1 MTLKDYLV
9 FIRWKNLLMI
19 LLIQLL
25 IKFVLFQKFDLSV
38 SLDNLHFFLLSL
50 STICIAAA
58 GYIIN
63 DIHDIKAD
71 LINKPNKV
79 FVSKKISVSRANNL
93 FIVINS
99 IGLLLGFYLSFYI
112 NHNSF
117 FIIFILTSLLL
128 YRYAIDLKNRLLIG
142 NVVIAVIVFFSIMII
157 IVFDIVPATNNYNNQ
172 TQIHIVKLLLLIS
185 GFAFSLTL
193 LREII
198 KDMEDVIGDKKI
210 NAKTLP
216 IVWGETKTKKLLFFL
231 SLFIFMGINY
241 FSFLFYQSNLYA
253 AVYLTIIVSL
263 PLLYFLLKINRSK
276 TKNDY
281 HKLSGLL
288 KIIMLL
294 GILTILFL

>member
-19 LLIQLL
+19 LLIQFL
-25 IKFVLFQKFDLSV
+25 IKFILFQKFDLSV

-71 LINKPNKV
+71 LINKPNRV

-93 FIVINS
+93 FIAINS

-157 IVFDIVPATNNYNNQ
+157 VVFDIVPATNNYNNQ

-198 KDMEDVIGDKKI
+198 KDLEDVIGDKKI

-216 IVWGETKTKKLLFFL
+216 IVWGEAKTKKFLFFL

-241 FSFLFYQSNLYA
+241 FSFLLYQSNLYA
-253 AVYLTIIVSL
+253 AAYLTIIVSL
-263 PLLYFLLKINRSK
+263 PLLYFLLMINRSK

>member
-19 LLIQLL
+19 LLIQFL
-25 IKFVLFQKFDLSV
+25 IKFILFQKFDLSV

-71 LINKPNKV
+71 LINKPNRV

-93 FIVINS
+93 FIAINS

-157 IVFDIVPATNNYNNQ
+157 VVFDIVPATNNYNNQ

-198 KDMEDVIGDKKI
+198 KDLEDVIGDKKI

-216 IVWGETKTKKLLFFL
+216 IVWGETKTKKFLFFL

-241 FSFLFYQSNLYA
+241 FSFLLYQSNLYA
-253 AVYLTIIVSL
+253 AAYLTIIVSL
-263 PLLYFLLKINRSK
+263 PLLYFLLMINRSK

>member
-19 LLIQLL
+19 LLIQFL
-25 IKFVLFQKFDLSV
+25 IKFILFQKFDLSV

-71 LINKPNKV
+71 LINKPNRV

-93 FIVINS
+93 FIAINS

-157 IVFDIVPATNNYNNQ
+157 VVFDIVPATNSYNNQ

-198 KDMEDVIGDKKI
+198 KDLEDVIGDKKI

-216 IVWGETKTKKLLFFL
+216 IVWGEAKTKKFLFFL
-231 SLFIFMGINY
+231 SLVIFMGINY
-241 FSFLFYQSNLYA
+241 FSFLLYQSNLYA
-253 AVYLTIIVSL
+253 AAYLTIIVSL
-263 PLLYFLLKINRSK
+263 PLLYFLLMINRSK

>member
-25 IKFVLFQKFDLSV
+25 IKLVLFQKFDLSV

-79 FVSKKISVSRANNL
+79 FVGKKISVARANNL

-157 IVFDIVPATNNYNNQ
+157 VVFDIVPATNNYNNQ

-198 KDMEDVIGDKKI
+198 KDLEDVIGDKKI

-216 IVWGETKTKKLLFFL
+216 IVWGEAKTKKFLFFL
-231 SLFIFMGINY
+231 SLVIFMGINY
-241 FSFLFYQSNLYA
+241 FSFSFYQHNLYG
-253 AVYLTIIVSL
+253 AVYLTIVVSL

>member
-19 LLIQLL
+19 LLIQFL
-25 IKFVLFQKFDLSV
+25 IKFILFQKFDLSV

-71 LINKPNKV
+71 LINKPNRV

-93 FIVINS
+93 FIAINS

-157 IVFDIVPATNNYNNQ
+157 VVFDIVPATNNYNNQ

-198 KDMEDVIGDKKI
+198 KDLEDVIGDKKI

-216 IVWGETKTKKLLFFL
+216 IVWGEAKTKKFLFFL
-231 SLFIFMGINY
+231 GLVIFIGINY
-241 FSFLFYQSNLYA
+241 FSFLLYQSNLYA
-253 AVYLTIIVSL
+253 AAYLTIIVSL
-263 PLLYFLLKINRSK
+263 PLLYFLLMINRSK

>member
-63 DIHDIKAD
+63 DIHDIKTD

>member
-241 FSFLFYQSNLYA
+241 FSFLLYQSNLYA

>member
-79 FVSKKISVSRANNL
+79 FVGKKISVSRANNL
-93 FIVINS
+93 FIAINS

-157 IVFDIVPATNNYNNQ
+157 VVFDIVPATNNYNNQ

-198 KDMEDVIGDKKI
+198 KDLEDVIGDKKI

-216 IVWGETKTKKLLFFL
+216 IVWGEAKTKKLLFFL
-231 SLFIFMGINY
+231 SLAIFMGINY
-241 FSFLFYQSNLYA
+241 FSFLLYQSNLYG